1 MRSRTR
7 GRQRRD
13 DGRTP
18 RGARWARPRA
28 RRGGRDEAR
37 AAMTTT
43 KKSRATSRA
52 TMGAKRPNDARKR
65 RTKTC
70 VFAREHAQSSFPAQ
84 IDVMIL
90 NRRRAREGGAT
101 TDRAMRR
108 GLTKITRRS
117 VRVAGH
123 RVARVAGILQF
134 LCIQFEPD
142 RDVARAVERREHDAL
157 RLVRGRAIAGSS
169 VL

>member
-70 VFAREHAQSSFPAQ
+70 VFARVAQSSFPAQ

>member
-1 MRSRTR
+1 MGATARATRRTR
-7 GRQRRD
+7 RSARGDDDDDEIARDVAGD
-13 DGRTP
+13 DGCKTP
-18 RGARWARPRA
+18 ERRAKTTDEDVRVRA
-28 RRGGRDEAR
+28 R
-37 AAMTTT
+37 
-43 KKSRATSRA
+43 
-52 TMGAKRPNDARKR
+52 
-65 RTKTC
+65 
-70 VFAREHAQSSFPAQ
+70 HAQSSFPAQ